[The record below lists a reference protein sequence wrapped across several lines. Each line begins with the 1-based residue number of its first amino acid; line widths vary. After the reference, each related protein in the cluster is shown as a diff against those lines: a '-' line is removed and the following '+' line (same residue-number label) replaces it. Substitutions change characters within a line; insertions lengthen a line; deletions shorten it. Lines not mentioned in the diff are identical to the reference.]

1 MILTS
6 RQYFHTSIQ
15 EETMEQCT
23 DPITNSLKLIG
34 GKWKI
39 SIIYNLRKGPTRFGE
54 LKRILAPITQQ
65 MLTKQL
71 REMERDRLIKRNVY
85 EVVPPKVEYSLT
97 EFGSSLSPVLDSW
110 CKWGNENQ
118 RVMQA
123 IFEEH

>member
-23 DPITNSLKLIG
+23 DPITKSLKLIG

-97 EFGSSLSPVLDSW
+97 EFGSSLGPVLDSW

>member
-23 DPITNSLKLIG
+23 DPITNSLKLIS

-97 EFGSSLSPVLDSW
+97 EFGSSLGPVLDSW